1 MSNQG
6 KGKSIWKNYRF
17 PILLIGSIVVGSVI
31 GMVMGE
37 KATVLKPFGDIFLNL
52 MFTAIVPLVFA
63 TIASAVGNMM
73 NMKRLSRRT
82 YRNCSNDYN
91 SCDDTSYNK
100 DKKHIS

>member
-37 KATVLKPFGDIFLNL
+37 KATVLTMSL
-52 MFTAIVPLVFA
+52 T
-63 TIASAVGNMM
+63 
-73 NMKRLSRRT
+73 
-82 YRNCSNDYN
+82 
-91 SCDDTSYNK
+91 
-100 DKKHIS
+100 

>member
-37 KATVLKPFGDIFLNL
+37 KATVLKPFGRYFSEPDVHGHCSSGVLL
-52 MFTAIVPLVFA
+52 LLLVQ
-63 TIASAVGNMM
+63 
-73 NMKRLSRRT
+73 
-82 YRNCSNDYN
+82 
-91 SCDDTSYNK
+91 
-100 DKKHIS
+100 